1 MRRGPRPPKG
11 SPFEKGTCASS
22 QGQKGLGVS
31 AHGRTNYKIP
41 KATRELE
48 CERHLPECYLG
59 MEAGGTSPRP
69 GSVVSR
75 GGGAGAGKEES
86 SGRRSL
92 LALQEPTLD
101 GLLLLS

>member
-1 MRRGPRPPKG
+1 MEG
-11 SPFEKGTCASS
+11 
-22 QGQKGLGVS
+22 
-31 AHGRTNYKIP
+31 
-41 KATRELE
+41 
-48 CERHLPECYLG
+48 HLPECYLE

-75 GGGAGAGKEES
+75 EGGVGAGKEES

-92 LALQEPTLD
+92 LTLQEPTLD